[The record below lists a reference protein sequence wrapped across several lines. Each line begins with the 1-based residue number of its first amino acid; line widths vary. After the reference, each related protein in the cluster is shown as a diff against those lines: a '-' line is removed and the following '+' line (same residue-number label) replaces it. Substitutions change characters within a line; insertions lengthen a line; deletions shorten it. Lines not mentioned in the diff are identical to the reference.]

1 MQEYPVFEYLPVESL
16 IKENQA
22 EYYNV
27 LSQSDKMGSA
37 TPFIEFMLGI
47 ILQSL
52 ENLLKTPNRTLTTE
66 NRIELYKDVI
76 GSNEFSRKDY
86 LQNFKEI
93 SQATASRDLKWA
105 TEQNILTKFGDKRL
119 TKYQYKL

>member
-1 MQEYPVFEYLPVESL
+1 
-16 IKENQA
+16 
-22 EYYNV
+22 
-27 LSQSDKMGSA
+27 
-37 TPFIEFMLGI
+37 MLGI

-52 ENLLKTPNRTLTTE
+52 ENLLKTQNRTLTTE
-66 NRIELYKDVI
+66 NRIELYKEVI

-105 TEQNILTKFGDKRL
+105 VEQNILTKTGDKRL
-119 TKYQYKL
+119 TKYQYK

>member
-1 MQEYPVFEYLPVESL
+1 MTYLPIESL

-27 LSQSDKMGSA
+27 LSQSDKLGSS

-52 ENLLKTPNRTLTTE
+52 ENLLKTQNRTLTTE
-66 NRIELYKDVI
+66 NRIELYKDI
-76 GSNEFSRKDY
+76 ISSNEFSRKDY

-105 TEQNILTKFGDKRL
+105 VDQKILSKFGDKRL
-119 TKYQYKL
+119 AKIPI